1 MIENIIGAGMFDS
14 RINFPNIKVTQTR
27 IVEGFALEYI
37 ISTGKESIAHI
48 NDKEYKLLPHT
59 VLVRKPNEECYS
71 RLHFKSYYIHFTVN
85 KDSFLY
91 SHLNSLL
98 SYYPFIDNT
107 KYKAIFE
114 EFLLHYSHHTQND
127 CDLFLTAKILE
138 LVHHLKKEGE
148 YNYLRENADGSADN
162 RFLQIQDSIT
172 FMKKHFNSRLSLKQ
186 IAENSGYSPNHF
198 RTVFASVM
206 GKSPQKYL
214 ENLRVNHAKYLLAT
228 TSEPII
234 QIALLCGFS
243 SQAYFTSVFKM
254 TTLTT
259 PNEYRAAQIN
269 RYKVFK

>member
-14 RINFPNIKVTQTR
+14 RITFPNIKVTKTR

-37 ISTGKESIAHI
+37 ISSEKDSVAHI
-48 NDKEYKLLPHT
+48 NDKEYKLLPQT

-71 RLHFKSYYIHFTVN
+71 RLHFKSYYIHFNVS
-85 KDSFLY
+85 KDSFLC

-98 SYYPFIDNT
+98 SYYPFIDSA
-107 KYKAIFE
+107 KYRAVFE
-114 EFLLHYSHHTQND
+114 EILFHYSHRIQDD

-138 LVHHLKKEGE
+138 LVHHLKKEE
-148 YNYLRENADGSADN
+148 AYNVVRENTDGNTDN
-162 RFLQIQDSIT
+162 RFLQIQDSIS
-172 FMKKHFNSRLSLKQ
+172 FMKKHFNSKLSLKK

-214 ENLRVNHAKYLLAT
+214 ENLRINHAKYLLVT
-228 TSEPII
+228 TSKPLI

-243 SQAYFTSVFKM
+243 SQAYFTSVFK
-254 TTLTT
+254 TVTSVT
-259 PNEYRAAQIN
+259 PNEYRTAQIN
-269 RYKVFK
+269 RYNV